1 VDLLVLPGLVRFLSP
16 KAVQRATERYRTDR
30 IDVQDVSVN
39 VRVLSA
45 PASSLPPPA
54 EVTRQLSSG
63 QLVPNSNA
71 SVSSAA
77 RGMVPQPARNPAE
90 RRTDRGRGV
99 MESNMLPHLELN
111 TIGYPSD
118 SLGRVNDS
126 EKSKRALRITVSSDG
141 GSVDGRSRTNSKDP
155 AANSKDYP

>member
-1 VDLLVLPGLVRFLSP
+1 MLLFICHFICYEICAFIGLVRFLSP

-45 PASSLPPPA
+45 PTVIPPPV

-63 QLVPNSNA
+63 QNISSNA
-71 SVSSAA
+71 SASAP
-77 RGMVPQPARNPAE
+77 RKGIDT
-90 RRTDRGRGV
+90 RRDRGRGV
-99 MESNMLPHLELN
+99 MESNLLPQQLELN

-118 SLGRVNDS
+118 SLGRSTN
-126 EKSKRALRITVSSDG
+126 ESKQRVLRMGNNSSDG
-141 GSVDGRSRTNSKDP
+141 GSSDGRSK
-155 AANSKDYP
+155 ANSRDPTF